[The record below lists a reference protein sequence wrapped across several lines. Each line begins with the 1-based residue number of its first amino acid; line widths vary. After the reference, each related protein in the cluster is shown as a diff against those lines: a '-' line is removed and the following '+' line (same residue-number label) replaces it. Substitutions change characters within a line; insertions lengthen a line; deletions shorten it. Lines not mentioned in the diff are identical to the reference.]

1 MLSLFIIFIGTFWES
16 GMDIISSPQNFKN
29 SRWHYIALY
38 FDKKGWHYFGM
49 NFWDNTIAW
58 RNKWKNRDPNQG
70 EAFPFS
76 SRFLVTFFDGW
87 HVVKFIWLMHFFTAI
102 VCYKPITTYLLLDI
116 LLLYVSFGI
125 GHDLFWKLMKG
136 QATTS

>member
-29 SRWHYIALY
+29 SRWHSIAL
-38 FDKKGWHYFGM
+38 FFEAKGWKFIGI
-49 NFWDNTIAW
+49 NFWDNTISW

-76 SRFLVTFFDGW
+76 SRFLVTFCDGW
-87 HVVKFIWLMHFFTAI
+87 HVVKFIWLMHFFAAI
-102 VCYKPITTYLLLDI
+102 VFYKPLTTYFLADI
-116 LLLYVSFGI
+116 LLLYIAFGI

-136 QATTS
+136 KAES